1 MKNQLSLLCCTWNVP
16 LSSCSVAKEKRK
28 RNVRNCYTGRV
39 NIREVN
45 HVVNFGL
52 WTVRSS
58 WSCSIG
64 NYKPEM
70 MLIAC
75 VFVRVFQ
82 TGSLIDRVFKT
93 YNLMHTNQTLDFV
106 KQKVST
112 SVACEIQPSVI
123 NSLSTS
129 TLRFFRYIW
138 LLIYVIFA
146 CVMQPYYWPRLCNFS
161 CTKSHWFCN
170 FCVFCGC
177 FAVVDWVILSDWANR
192 SCLLKWNR
200 QELTDS
206 LSRLNV

>member
-1 MKNQLSLLCCTWNVP
+1 
-16 LSSCSVAKEKRK
+16 
-28 RNVRNCYTGRV
+28 
-39 NIREVN
+39 
-45 HVVNFGL
+45 
-52 WTVRSS
+52 
-58 WSCSIG
+58 
-64 NYKPEM
+64 M

-161 CTKSHWFCN
+161 RTKSHWFCN

-177 FAVVDWVILSDWANR
+177 LFCCGRLSDLVRLSKQILSFEVKQTRTDGLSVSTKCVTNLTKFADAHCSVFVYVTWSGSSAPMMFR
-192 SCLLKWNR
+192 
-200 QELTDS
+200 ELCMILECAVNS
-206 LSRLNV
+206 